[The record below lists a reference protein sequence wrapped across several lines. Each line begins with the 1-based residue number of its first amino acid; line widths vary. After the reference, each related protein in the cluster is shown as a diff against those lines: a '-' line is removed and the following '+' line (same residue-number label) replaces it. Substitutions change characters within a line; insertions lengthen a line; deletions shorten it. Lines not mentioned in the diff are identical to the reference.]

1 MLLTR
6 STPSSHH
13 QNAFAPSFRS
23 WQRDSLENGILP
35 VIGIAGTRG
44 KSTTARIL
52 NAIFTRAHL
61 RTALW
66 TNLGVEIRGKRQR
79 GELAGWSLALSRLA
93 ESTIDVAI
101 QELHW
106 STVNAVGLPPTSYP
120 ALAITTARGATD
132 APLESVEMEAALRGS
147 RQVSEAAHEHGFL
160 VVNGDDYQLS
170 DEIEHTAATVIVTA
184 LSRESPILRRHL
196 AEGGAGAW
204 VSDRGIYLGTADRDE
219 RICSTDECPITLD
232 GEASYQAH
240 NVLTALAIA
249 AAVGIDLST
258 IRDAISR
265 FRTTPAILPG
275 SSNIFDQG
283 VFRAVVDQSGPSWYL
298 RPLIRAVNP
307 HPQRRLITV
316 LGDLAALPEADLPE
330 VGRLLGRHHGA
341 IILHSNQ
348 DEALVEHLRRGIASN
363 AYPPVVVHT
372 TTERKA
378 INRALK
384 TVRADDVVV
393 FLTQDDPGP
402 SIRAIERKL
411 DASIQRENNS

>member
-6 STPSSHH
+6 STPSAHH
-13 QNAFAPSFRS
+13 QAPFAASFRS
-23 WQRDSLENGILP
+23 WQRDSLERGILP

-44 KSTTARIL
+44 KSTTARLL

-66 TNLGVEIRGKRQR
+66 TNLGIEIRGKRQR

-120 ALAITTARGATD
+120 GAAITTARGSSD
-132 APLESVEMEAALRGS
+132 APLETVEMDAAQRGT
-147 RQVSEAAHEHGFL
+147 RRVSEAAHEHGFL
-160 VVNGDDYQLS
+160 VLNGDDYQLADTLEQTES
-170 DEIEHTAATVIVTA
+170 NAIVIA

-196 AEGGAGAW
+196 AEGGSGAW
-204 VSDRGIYLGTADRDE
+204 VTDRGIYLGTAERSE
-219 RICSTDECPITLD
+219 RICSTDDCPLTLN
-232 GEASYQAH
+232 GEASYQVH

-249 AAVGIDLST
+249 AAVGIDHST
-258 IRDAISR
+258 IRAALSD
-265 FRTTPAILPG
+265 FRGTPTILPG
-275 SSNIFDQG
+275 SSNIFDHG
-283 VFRAVVDQSGPSWYL
+283 MFRAVVDQCAPSWYL

-307 HPQRRLITV
+307 HGKQRLITV
-316 LGDLAALPEADLPE
+316 LGDLSVLPDTDVPE
-330 VGRLLGRHHGA
+330 VGRLLGRHYGA
-341 IILHSNQ
+341 IVLHSNQ
-348 DEALVEHLRRGIASN
+348 DEDVVEQLRRGIASN

-384 TVRADDVVV
+384 TIRADDVIL
-393 FLTQDDPGP
+393 FLTQNDPGP

-411 DASIQRENNS
+411 EAGFQADTSM